1 MASVVY
7 PINKI
12 LFYKKYVM
20 YASIVK
26 GTNFTTTH
34 DRTGLT
40 DGEAKVKFTDE
51 HFRQVTEMIIEK
63 KIKEEQEQLQEQL
76 ILKNIQNG
84 KA

>member
-1 MASVVY
+1 MASVTY

-34 DRTGLT
+34 DRTGFT
-40 DGEAKVKFTDE
+40 DAEAKVKFTEE

-63 KIKEEQEQLQEQL
+63 KLRDEQQQQQ
-76 ILKNIQNG
+76 IIS
-84 KA
+84 